1 MTNAFPE
8 HGFYGELAEWWPLI
22 SPPEEY
28 TEEAAFF
35 ATLFASA
42 PIPVHEVLELGSG
55 GGHNA
60 FHLKSSYRM
69 TLTDLSLPMLA
80 VSSKLNPEC
89 EHVQG
94 DMRNLRV
101 GRLFDAVFV
110 HDAVAYMT
118 SESDLRQVIET
129 AFVHCRPG
137 GVALFVPDDTSESF
151 VAGSDCGGYD
161 DPDGR
166 GARYLEWSH
175 APEEG
180 SNSSLTDYSF
190 LLREADGAVRVFHET
205 HRLGLFSRQLWLQL
219 IEEAGFSAVA
229 VPESTT
235 EDRSP
240 REMFLGTKPLST
252 RANRGAAAPSVSR
265 PDLGEPPGSR
275 PLTQT

>member
-1 MTNAFPE
+1 MANQPPDY
-8 HGFYGELAEWWPLI
+8 GFYSELADWWPLI

-35 ATLFASA
+35 ANLFASA
-42 PIPVHEVLELGSG
+42 PIPVREVLELGSG

-60 FHLKSSYRM
+60 FHLKNSYRM
-69 TLTDLSLPMLA
+69 TLTDLSAPMLTI
-80 VSSKLNPEC
+80 SRKLNPEC

-94 DMRNLRV
+94 DMRNLRL
-101 GRLFDAVFV
+101 GTLFDAVFV

-161 DPDGR
+161 DQDGR

-175 APEEG
+175 SPVEG
-180 SNSSLTDYSF
+180 STLSLTDYSF

-205 HRLGLFSRQLWLQL
+205 HRLGLFSRQVWLRL
-219 IEEAGFSAVA
+219 IEEAGFAAVA
-229 VPESTT
+229 VPESTS
-235 EDRSP
+235 EERPP
-240 REMFLGTKPLST
+240 REMFLGTKPF
-252 RANRGAAAPSVSR
+252 AP
-265 PDLGEPPGSR
+265 
-275 PLTQT
+275 